1 MLQDFIRMDKNKRGC
16 LGLAGTM
23 QAKEYAE
30 RTGDRGHDK
39 GTHPTRT
46 QSSRSR
52 PGWERVM
59 KDLLCSDPS
68 AWPSSIVSQ
77 GMTCQRQ
84 RLSNDGSDTK
94 TWRKINLEAHSP
106 RLRTISPG
114 EGTQAS
120 FSDRQRCLHS
130 NPHEPVTML
139 PYMMKGILK
148 LRLQLRTLTWG
159 DYLSLSACAQS
170 TTWVPRVRHH
180 FKTMAR
186 EMTAWE
192 GLVLTLLALNME
204 KQGQEPRN
212 VAAGGG
218 KETSSPLEPP

>member
-16 LGLAGTM
+16 LGLAGTI

-30 RTGDRGHDK
+30 RTGDRGHGK

-46 QSSRSR
+46 PSSRSR

-68 AWPSSIVSQ
+68 AWPSSILSQ

-84 RLSNDGSDTK
+84 RSSNDGSDTK
-94 TWRKINLEAHSP
+94 TWREINLEAHSP

-148 LRLQLRTLTWG
+148 LRLKLRTLTWG
-159 DYLSLSACAQS
+159 DYLSLLR
-170 TTWVPRVRHH
+170 VPNLQHECPELDIVSRPWPEKWQHEKNSSWHYLLCIWRN
-180 FKTMAR
+180 KAKNQEMWQLEEAR
-186 EMTAWE
+186 KQ
-192 GLVLTLLALNME
+192 VLL
-204 KQGQEPRN
+204 
-212 VAAGGG
+212 
-218 KETSSPLEPP
+218 

>member
-1 MLQDFIRMDKNKRGC
+1 MDKNKRGC

-30 RTGDRGHDK
+30 RTGDRGHGK

-94 TWRKINLEAHSP
+94 T
-106 RLRTISPG
+106 
-114 EGTQAS
+114 
-120 FSDRQRCLHS
+120 
-130 NPHEPVTML
+130 
-139 PYMMKGILK
+139 
-148 LRLQLRTLTWG
+148 
-159 DYLSLSACAQS
+159 
-170 TTWVPRVRHH
+170 
-180 FKTMAR
+180 
-186 EMTAWE
+186 
-192 GLVLTLLALNME
+192 
-204 KQGQEPRN
+204 
-212 VAAGGG
+212 
-218 KETSSPLEPP
+218 